1 MVLLSCYQLAESFAT
16 TQTSQTSTSSPS
28 KINDDDTSNARRVFV
43 AGISHTC
50 TEQSIRSTLSKFG
63 SINEVTI
70 VGQANDTASSKRKAF
85 SPYAFVTFDSST
97 SAQLAIDAPKPS
109 PPQSNDSTT
118 TSETA
123 VYKEIQAARSIKSR
137 KRSNAARLREEEILS
152 KVTIFGKEANCI
164 IQVQLT
170 HLDRLVDYLNRNY
183 NKKNSGDD
191 IEANIEDGTACKV
204 VGTANSASKN
214 ISLLFLSCTN
224 PSTLTRSLITDPIL
238 VRAINKSYIVKPGQ
252 LVEGNLS
259 TDVGCDELA
268 KSVYESI
275 SKQQQ
280 EGNKKDVSLRLKIFP
295 PKYQS
300 KLLTSFD
307 ALIEQAE
314 KSSTNTAATAS
325 TSINID
331 PKDFTHM
338 LSIVEIYQ
346 YKGRGW
352 ENNDVKSNNLYMWG
366 LSEASL
372 NEDVV
377 DANNLIT
384 LDGNLVVDNNNDGSN
399 NNDGTRSD
407 DGEVEVG
414 RAYYKLKEA
423 IETYKSSNNNEGGR
437 NKIHSDLYDESVVAL
452 DCGSAPGGWTKY
464 LIEHF
469 NCKTVYSI
477 DPGKLAKSVS
487 KLEQTKHIQM
497 KIQDAIPLLLKEED
511 KQVKI
516 WVSDMC
522 LHNMESQVDLL
533 LMAKDSGL
541 LSSDCFVVLTLKCIV
556 GHSKSAYD
564 AQVKKVVDKLCDKA
578 SMESVEIFHLFSNR
592 SGERTVMGYL
602 K

>member
-1 MVLLSCYQLAESFAT
+1 M
-16 TQTSQTSTSSPS
+16 
-28 KINDDDTSNARRVFV
+28 
-43 AGISHTC
+43 
-50 TEQSIRSTLSKFG
+50 
-63 SINEVTI
+63 
-70 VGQANDTASSKRKAF
+70 
-85 SPYAFVTFDSST
+85 
-97 SAQLAIDAPKPS
+97 
-109 PPQSNDSTT
+109 
-118 TSETA
+118 
-123 VYKEIQAARSIKSR
+123 
-137 KRSNAARLREEEILS
+137 
-152 KVTIFGKEANCI
+152 
-164 IQVQLT
+164 
-170 HLDRLVDYLNRNY
+170 
-183 NKKNSGDD
+183 
-191 IEANIEDGTACKV
+191 
-204 VGTANSASKN
+204 
-214 ISLLFLSCTN
+214 
-224 PSTLTRSLITDPIL
+224 TDPIL
-238 VRAINKSYIVKPGQ
+238 VRAINKSYIVQPGQ

-259 TDVGCDELA
+259 TEEGCDEFA
-268 KSVYESI
+268 KSVYEGI

-280 EGNKKDVSLRLKIFP
+280 EGNVESNVSLRMKIFP

-314 KSSTNTAATAS
+314 KNSTTATAATTDS

-352 ENNDVKSNNLYMWG
+352 EQNDVKSNNLYMWG

-372 NEDVV
+372 DEDVV
-377 DANNLIT
+377 DANNLIA
-384 LDGNLVVDNNNDGSN
+384 LDGNLVDSSNNNNDGKS
-399 NNDGTRSD
+399 SD

-423 IETYKSSNNNEGGR
+423 IETYKSSSSNNEEGE
-437 NKIHSDLYDESVVAL
+437 NKLYSDLYDESVVAL

-487 KLEQTKHIQM
+487 QLEQTKHIQM

-511 KQVKI
+511 TKVKI

-522 LHNMESQVDLL
+522 LHDMESQVDLL

-541 LSSDCFVVLTLKCIV
+541 LASNCFVVLTLKCIV

-578 SMESVEIFHLFSNR
+578 SMECVEIFHLFSNR

>member
-1 MVLLSCYQLAESFAT
+1 MFDCLCKSHILTEDTIIFLIIF
-16 TQTSQTSTSSPS
+16 
-28 KINDDDTSNARRVFV
+28 IN
-43 AGISHTC
+43 H
-50 TEQSIRSTLSKFG
+50 
-63 SINEVTI
+63 
-70 VGQANDTASSKRKAF
+70 
-85 SPYAFVTFDSST
+85 
-97 SAQLAIDAPKPS
+97 
-109 PPQSNDSTT
+109 
-118 TSETA
+118 ETR
-123 VYKEIQAARSIKSR
+123 IFQAARSIKSR

-152 KVTIFGKEANCI
+152 KVTIFGKETNCI

-183 NKKNSGDD
+183 NNEKNDD
-191 IEANIEDGTACKV
+191 TSCKV

-238 VRAINKSYIVKPGQ
+238 VRAINKSYIVQPNQ
-252 LVEGNLS
+252 LVEGNLA
-259 TDVGCDELA
+259 TEEGCMEFA

-275 SKQQQ
+275 SN
-280 EGNKKDVSLRLKIFP
+280 EKKGEENVSLRLKIFP

-307 ALIEQAE
+307 TLIEQAE
-314 KSSTNTAATAS
+314 NKSTTATSTS
-325 TSINID
+325 TSPSINID

-352 ENNDVKSNNLYMWG
+352 EKNDVKSNNLYMWG

-377 DANNLIT
+377 DANNLIA
-384 LDGNLVVDNNNDGSN
+384 LDGNLALDSTINNGESTSN
-399 NNDGTRSD
+399 D

-423 IETYKSSNNNEGGR
+423 IETYKSSSNEK

-452 DCGSAPGGWTKY
+452 DCGSSPGGWTKY

-497 KIQDAIPLLLKEED
+497 KIQDAIPLLLKD
-511 KQVKI
+511 NTQVKI

-541 LSSDCFVVLTLKCIV
+541 LGKNCFVVLTLKCIV

>member
-1 MVLLSCYQLAESFAT
+1 MVLLSCYQLVESFAT
-16 TQTSQTSTSSPS
+16 QSQTSPAT
-28 KINDDDTSNARRVFV
+28 KINDDDTSNARVFV

-50 TEQSIRSTLSKFG
+50 TEQLIRSTLSKFG

-70 VGQANDTASSKRKAF
+70 VGQANDNASSKRKAF

-97 SAQLAIDAPKPS
+97 SAKLAIDAPSPS
-109 PPQSNDSTT
+109 PQTNDNLNNDSTANE
-118 TSETA
+118 TSEAA
-123 VYKEIQAARSIKSR
+123 VYKEIQAARSVKSR

-152 KVTIFGKEANCI
+152 KVTIFGKETNCI

-170 HLDRLVDYLNRNY
+170 HLDRLVDYLDRSY
-183 NKKNSGDD
+183 NSENS
-191 IEANIEDGTACKV
+191 EEKTEDGTACKV

-224 PSTLTRSLITDPIL
+224 PSTLTRTLITDPIL
-238 VRAINKSYIVKPGQ
+238 VRAINKSYIVQPGQ
-252 LVEGNLS
+252 LVEGKLA
-259 TDVGCDELA
+259 TEEGCMEFA

-275 SKQQQ
+275 SKQQ
-280 EGNKKDVSLRLKIFP
+280 EESNVENNVSLRLKIFP

-314 KSSTNTAATAS
+314 KSTTSTS
-325 TSINID
+325 TSTSSSSINID
-331 PKDFTHM
+331 PKEFTHM

-352 ENNDVKSNNLYMWG
+352 EQNDVKSNNLYMWG
-366 LSEASL
+366 LSAASL

-377 DANNLIT
+377 DANNLIA
-384 LDGNLVVDNNNDGSN
+384 LDGNLAVDSSNNNNDGS
-399 NNDGTRSD
+399 SD

-423 IETYKSSNNNEGGR
+423 IETYKSSSNEE
-437 NKIHSDLYDESVVAL
+437 NKIHPALYDESVVAL

-497 KIQDAIPLLLKEED
+497 KIQDAIPLLLKD
-511 KQVKI
+511 NTQVKI

-541 LSSDCFVVLTLKCIV
+541 LSSNCFVVLTLKCIV

-564 AQVKKVVDKLCDKA
+564 SQVKKVVDKLCDKA